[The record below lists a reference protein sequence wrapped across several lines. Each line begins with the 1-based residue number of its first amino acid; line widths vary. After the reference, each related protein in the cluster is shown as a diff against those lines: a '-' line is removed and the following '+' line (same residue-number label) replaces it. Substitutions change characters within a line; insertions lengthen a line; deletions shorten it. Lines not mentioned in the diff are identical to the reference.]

1 MSEISLQRLSKN
13 TLVRQLAMLVGLAAV
28 VAVGVSV
35 FVWSYKPGMVPLYSD
50 MSPGDTSE
58 VMQLLDSAGIRHE
71 LSRNGSILVTGSDL
85 HRARL
90 KAAEGGVSGNAGV
103 GFETMQEDQGFGVS
117 QFVENARYQHALET
131 ELMRTITEMRPVRRA
146 RVHLAIPKRS
156 AFARHE
162 KPASA
167 SVLLELY
174 SGHSLQPQQIA
185 AITNLVASSV
195 PNIEAG
201 QVTVVDQHGRLL
213 NDPARDDGVQ
223 MSSTQFEHVRRVED
237 SYRDRVEALLTPV
250 TGPGRVRAQVT
261 VDMDFT
267 ASEQTREA
275 YQSDPALMRSEKLVE
290 ERSGSRSSRSVGG
303 AQGAG
308 GVPGAASN
316 QPGGAS
322 VATAGEAGSSL
333 NDAEN
338 MRRES
343 TRNYELDKTIEHNRE
358 PPGRIRR
365 LSVAVLVDHVPQP
378 GAEGKTVSAAL
389 SAGQLDEIRSLVR
402 EAVGFDEAR
411 GDKLSVVNAPFVK
424 EVIEDGDAFS
434 SPFWET
440 PALQAWARQIFG
452 LLVVVILL
460 LAVVR
465 PMIRQFM
472 AQPNWHDLRD
482 VTPRDDELGA
492 DSLSLS
498 GAAGAAA
505 AGTAARSAAP
515 QPAPMG
521 AFDQKLMLAREAVE
535 QDPRRVAQ
543 VVKKWV
549 SDDA

>member
-1 MSEISLQRLSKN
+1 
-13 TLVRQLAMLVGLAAV
+13 
-28 VAVGVSV
+28 
-35 FVWSYKPGMVPLYSD
+35 
-50 MSPGDTSE
+50 
-58 VMQLLDSAGIRHE
+58 
-71 LSRNGSILVTGSDL
+71 
-85 HRARL
+85 
-90 KAAEGGVSGNAGV
+90 
-103 GFETMQEDQGFGVS
+103 
-117 QFVENARYQHALET
+117 
-131 ELMRTITEMRPVRRA
+131 
-146 RVHLAIPKRS
+146 
-156 AFARHE
+156 
-162 KPASA
+162 
-167 SVLLELY
+167 
-174 SGHSLQPQQIA
+174 
-185 AITNLVASSV
+185 
-195 PNIEAG
+195 
-201 QVTVVDQHGRLL
+201 
-213 NDPARDDGVQ
+213 
-223 MSSTQFEHVRRVED
+223 
-237 SYRDRVEALLTPV
+237 
-250 TGPGRVRAQVT
+250 
-261 VDMDFT
+261 
-267 ASEQTREA
+267 
-275 YQSDPALMRSEKLVE
+275 
-290 ERSGSRSSRSVGG
+290 
-303 AQGAG
+303 
-308 GVPGAASN
+308 
-316 QPGGAS
+316 
-322 VATAGEAGSSL
+322 
-333 NDAEN
+333 

-505 AGTAARSAAP
+505 AGTAARNAAP